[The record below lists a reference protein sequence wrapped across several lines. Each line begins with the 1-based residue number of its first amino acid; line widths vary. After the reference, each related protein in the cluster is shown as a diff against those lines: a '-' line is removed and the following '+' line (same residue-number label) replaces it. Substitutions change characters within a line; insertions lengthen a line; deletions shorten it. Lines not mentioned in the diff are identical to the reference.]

1 MAEFHMSIGREA
13 VDPNPGDFDVLVSVS
28 NNFLDLRFFFRQ
40 LGMTE
45 HAFSDGRNAGSIAYV
60 RANMAIDARHTK
72 LHMSV
77 VRERDGLLGYA
88 ADSA

>member
-1 MAEFHMSIGREA
+1 MSARREA

-28 NNFLDLRFFFRQ
+28 NNFPHLRFVFRQ

-45 HAFSDGRNAGSIAYV
+45 HTFSDGRNAGRIAYI
-60 RANMAIDARHTK
+60 RANMTIDARHTK

-77 VRERDGLLGYA
+77 VRERDRLLGDA
-88 ADSA
+88 GGSA